1 MGFATK
7 VSRLGESATFER
19 CSCSRSLRYILYF
32 TEHRDSFTENN
43 RLRLINFIIKTHGD
57 STEPAETSIS
67 QRWSV
72 MGLNATWKSWWM
84 SCVTR
89 RRFARPP
96 CEDPRDSTSWY
107 RNLDF
112 LSALTC
118 PTPSHYSIIY
128 YRCSLWE
135 SKHRSHVTLCDQS
148 NDGGGTSSSSS
159 SSSRIPLLPSFVR
172 LLPLRHSTLRLVS
185 FTEPFVNSWP
195 RLQFRRSP
203 APSSLNFFVYPTVYR
218 WSSFNG
224 KNVERGRGI
233 FFLAGS
239 REKSCDD
246 SFWKILKNWFLRMQ
260 LVFENHL
267 VEFGDCYVNYR

>member
-1 MGFATK
+1 
-7 VSRLGESATFER
+7 
-19 CSCSRSLRYILYF
+19 
-32 TEHRDSFTENN
+32 
-43 RLRLINFIIKTHGD
+43 
-57 STEPAETSIS
+57 
-67 QRWSV
+67 
-72 MGLNATWKSWWM
+72 M

-172 LLPLRHSTLRLVS
+172 SPGTSS
-185 FTEPFVNSWP
+185 PFNSWLGFIHQAVREFVASFAISPEP
-195 RLQFRRSP
+195 RCP
-203 APSSLNFFVYPTVYR
+203 ASIFLSIQPCIVGPPLM
-218 WSSFNG
+218 
-224 KNVERGRGI
+224 GRT
-233 FFLAGS
+233 
-239 REKSCDD
+239 
-246 SFWKILKNWFLRMQ
+246 
-260 LVFENHL
+260 
-267 VEFGDCYVNYR
+267 